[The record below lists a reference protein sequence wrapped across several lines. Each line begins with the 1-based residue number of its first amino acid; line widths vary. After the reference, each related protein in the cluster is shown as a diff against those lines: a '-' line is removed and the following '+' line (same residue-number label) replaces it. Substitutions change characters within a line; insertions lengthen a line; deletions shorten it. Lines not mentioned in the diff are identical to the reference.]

1 MKKIRPCTDIDEASN
16 VFIDPLVF
24 STILLK
30 QSRRDVLNYKGDLRT
45 ALEKLREYVLNA
57 ANEGKTVYAKI
68 TPVTGKWNIRA
79 LLMKD
84 QVIGIIWEEG
94 SSSRVGVVAY
104 EYLFKELYE
113 KNPSVKLRASTV
125 LLENLPSELAEYV
138 TRCIKE
144 KEKLK
149 PPELWVKKEI
159 YGFIIEKVITS
170 KGAYMYVLLGRD
182 SFGRKYAV
190 KIPRE
195 KTSDG
200 KPLAIGGSVEPLAE
214 VIRGLLN
221 ALEVYFSNRD
231 SLRRTL
237 MTRGYDESL
246 ADYLI
251 HYRNY
256 ILRPR
261 AILLLR
267 DIYNEDEYTE
277 IPPLIVE
284 DYANIGDLERR
295 VKERPLDD
303 RELAF
308 LAIRVSGA
316 LALIHANQFIH
327 MDIKPQN
334 ILLTESDEET
344 YGYRPMVSD
353 FVGLPHIFER
363 ATELKKTTPEYAD
376 PLALLRGYATY
387 SYDVYSLGVTLYYAF
402 TGMKM
407 KTRLLL
413 NLLILKN
420 LYGLPVPL
428 KVFLID
434 NPNLVSAAKKLEA
447 IFSNYIARGKKL
459 PVESLIASI
468 SATLADLDEEY
479 LSPLDKLPERLSS
492 VIRKS
497 ISLDEARRYN
507 DSIAMWS
514 DILEAL
520 KEAGYRHLIPHRL

>member
-1 MKKIRPCTDIDEASN
+1 MKKIKACTDIDDASN

-24 STILLK
+24 SNILLK
-30 QSRRDVLNYKGDLRT
+30 QLRRDVLNYKGDLRT
-45 ALEKLREYVLNA
+45 ALEKLREYVLKA
-57 ANEGKTVYAKI
+57 SKEQMTVYAKI
-68 TPVTGKWNIRA
+68 TPVSGKWSIRA

-84 QVIGIIWEEG
+84 QIIGLIWEEG
-94 SSSRVGVVAY
+94 RSTRVGIVAY
-104 EYLFKELYE
+104 DYLFNELYE
-113 KNPSVKLRASTV
+113 KNPVVKLRASLV
-125 LLENLPSELAEYV
+125 PLDSVPQELAEYI
-138 TRCIKE
+138 TRCIRE
-144 KEKLK
+144 KEKLR
-149 PPELWVKKEI
+149 PPELWIKREV
-159 YGFIIEKVITS
+159 YGFIVDRLITS

-182 SFGRKYAV
+182 SFGRKYAI

-221 ALEVYFSNRD
+221 ALEVYFSNRE
-231 SLRRTL
+231 SLRRIL

-246 ADYLI
+246 ADYLVY
-251 HYRNY
+251 YRNY

-267 DIYNEDEYTE
+267 DVYSEEEYSE
-277 IPPLIVE
+277 IPPVIVE
-284 DYANIGDLERR
+284 EYANIGDLEKR
-295 VKERPLDD
+295 VKNRPLDD

-308 LAIRVSGA
+308 LAIRVTGA
-316 LALIHANQFIH
+316 LALVHANQFIH

-387 SYDVYSLGVTLYYAF
+387 SYDVYSLGTTLYYAF
-402 TGMKM
+402 TGMKI

-434 NPNLVSAAKKLEA
+434 NPNLVSVAKKLEA

-459 PVESLIASI
+459 PIDSLLASI
-468 SATLADLDEEY
+468 SATLADIDEEY
-479 LSPLDKLPERLSS
+479 MSPLNKLPERLGSI
-492 VIRKS
+492 IRRS
-497 ISLDEARRYN
+497 LSLDETRRYN
-507 DSIAMWS
+507 DSIAMWI
-514 DILEAL
+514 DMLDAL